1 MKNILTLL
9 IITLISFSNLVAQ
22 NNSTKKADRLFDRFE
37 FVKAAEEYLKLAND
51 EANDY
56 YVISRLADSYY
67 NIFDTKN
74 AEKWFEKIVE
84 ENDIEIIYKLISS
97 FSVRNQQYE
106 STASF
111 STVIYRNP
119 ITSHRVRVTFM
130 DSSGKRVRGGPL
142 HVFYTFLVLDL

>member
-84 ENDIEIIYKLISS
+84 ENDIEIILTNS
-97 FSVRNQQYE
+97 
-106 STASF
+106 
-111 STVIYRNP
+111 
-119 ITSHRVRVTFM
+119 
-130 DSSGKRVRGGPL
+130 
-142 HVFYTFLVLDL
+142 LDV

>member
-37 FVKAAEEYLKLAND
+37 FIKAAEEYLKLAND

-74 AEKWFEKIVE
+74 
-84 ENDIEIIYKLISS
+84 
-97 FSVRNQQYE
+97 
-106 STASF
+106 
-111 STVIYRNP
+111 
-119 ITSHRVRVTFM
+119 
-130 DSSGKRVRGGPL
+130 
-142 HVFYTFLVLDL
+142 LVLKKYPKYSYKTIKL

>member
-37 FVKAAEEYLKLAND
+37 FVKAAQEYLKLAND
-51 EANDY
+51 EAKDY

-74 AEKWFEKIVE
+74 AEKW
-84 ENDIEIIYKLISS
+84 
-97 FSVRNQQYE
+97 YE
-106 STASF
+106 
-111 STVIYRNP
+111 
-119 ITSHRVRVTFM
+119 
-130 DSSGKRVRGGPL
+130 
-142 HVFYTFLVLDL
+142 